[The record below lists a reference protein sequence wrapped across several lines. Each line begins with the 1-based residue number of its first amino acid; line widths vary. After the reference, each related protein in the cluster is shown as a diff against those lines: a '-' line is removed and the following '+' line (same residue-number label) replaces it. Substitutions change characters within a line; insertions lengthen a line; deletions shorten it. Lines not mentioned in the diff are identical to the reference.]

1 MTHTVSLCPLCHEH
15 PYPLPKLPYYAYCS
29 DCKLAWL
36 WRFPKAI
43 YGDNYYTGASNV
55 ASRLFTPIA
64 TLLYRLRSAYVGL
77 GKKKLWIDVGAGDG
91 QFLKTVNAHQKVG
104 VEISPSGRVLMKQ
117 AGLKTMTDKQ
127 FLRLK
132 NLQADV
138 ISFWHVLE
146 HMENPWDYLRAAQK
160 HLTHSG
166 TLIIGVPNVDCLE
179 YRLFGQ
185 RWFHSPQFHLWQFTP
200 RAIFLLLKQ
209 TGFTIKSID
218 YWSIEHHLP
227 CLLQSCINATAGS
240 DAVLHRFIK
249 RGHTSGFTKKDLFWS
264 LFWVTLGMPIV
275 ILLWVVGALTH
286 KSGTVV
292 IVARPRV

>member
-132 NLQADV
+132 NLDFRSDPADS
-138 ISFWHVLE
+138 II
-146 HMENPWDYLRAAQK
+146 AATSLAYQVPL
-160 HLTHSG
+160 LTR
-166 TLIIGVPNVDCLE
+166 D
-179 YRLFGQ
+179 R
-185 RWFHSPQFHLWQFTP
+185 
-200 RAIFLLLKQ
+200 
-209 TGFTIKSID
+209 
-218 YWSIEHHLP
+218 
-227 CLLQSCINATAGS
+227 
-240 DAVLHRFIK
+240 
-249 RGHTSGFTKKDLFWS
+249 
-264 LFWVTLGMPIV
+264 V
-275 ILLWVVGALTH
+275 ILKSKVVPFA
-286 KSGTVV
+286 KV
-292 IVARPRV
+292 